1 MPVHRQT
8 NRRRVSDAVVCAVLR
23 DRVSNHL
30 PIDAKSFRD
39 LNFACGSDRFSR
51 LRREVLRELED
62 DFATS
67 REKPSAHTGD
77 AAAPVAVVSGVW
89 RSQDRAISEPADL
102 QRAGDTRAV
111 RSVRPTFRSG
121 VAMICGH
128 GGSSCHFNATR
139 SRRDDIGR
147 HSPGATLNGAG
158 KLGLLACAP
167 ARRSAHR
174 RAPISSRPE
183 RSHRDTR

>member
-121 VAMICGH
+121 VAMICG
-128 GGSSCHFNATR
+128 AML
-139 SRRDDIGR
+139 RRLAAMVGR
-147 HSPGATLNGAG
+147 
-158 KLGLLACAP
+158 LAI
-167 ARRSAHR
+167 SMR
-174 RAPISSRPE
+174 RAHGAMTLAGTLLGRPSTE
-183 RSHRDTR
+183 QEN

>member
-8 NRRRVSDAVVCAVLR
+8 NRRRVSDAVVCAILR

-67 REKPSAHTGD
+67 REKPSAHTGYD
-77 AAAPVAVVSGVW
+77 AAPVAVMSGVW
-89 RSQDRAISEPADL
+89 RSPGRAISEPADL
-102 QRAGDTRAV
+102 QRAGTRAE
-111 RSVRPTFRSG
+111 RKERPAFRSG
-121 VAMICGH
+121 VAMICG
-128 GGSSCHFNATR
+128 AML
-139 SRRDDIGR
+139 RRLAAMVGR
-147 HSPGATLNGAG
+147 
-158 KLGLLACAP
+158 LAIQCDALT
-167 ARRSAHR
+167 AR
-174 RAPISSRPE
+174 
-183 RSHRDTR
+183 